1 MSVTQTEIGW
11 VSAAGRAL
19 RCSAACAVMVAAAL
33 LPLKVDAASAVG
45 LSGGAPPTM
54 RLISEAQYLN
64 TVRAIFGQH
73 IDLNVRFAPVRR
85 VNGLVTLG
93 AAQAMVTPGAMDV
106 FDRAAHLI
114 AEQVVS
120 PGYRDFVF
128 PCRPDSA
135 SERDDACAAA
145 FFAQAGRLL
154 YRRQLAEGELKLL
167 VETAGKAAR
176 TTGSFHEGIE
186 ITLVGMLLS
195 PHFLFVQERL
205 EADPEH
211 PGEQR
216 LDAYSRASRLSLL
229 LWAAA
234 PDDELLAAAESGALY
249 SRAGVQQQVE
259 RMLSSPRIR
268 DGVRAFFADF
278 LILEDFDNLTKDQII
293 FPVFTA
299 KALDDA
305 REQQLQLVVDHLVD
319 GQGDYRDLFTTRRT
333 VLTTDLA
340 SVYGIPLNGGPSE
353 WVPYDFPVGDERAGF
368 LTQVGFLAQHAHPGR
383 SSPTRRGMAL
393 REIMLCQHV
402 PDPPPNVD
410 FSLLEDPNADLRTAR
425 ERLDVHNTDRTCR
438 GCHAITDPIGLGLE
452 NFDGAGQFR
461 RSENG
466 VVIDPSGTLDRV
478 DFADAVELGEAVRDN
493 PALTA
498 CFAERVYTAG
508 IGSPMPRDDDG
519 TAIDQLL
526 SELDQSGYGWQNTL
540 RVVTLSDSFFQ
551 VPTSSESPGNS
562 DLAYLKEE

>member
-1 MSVTQTEIGW
+1 MSVTGTETGW
-11 VSAAGRAL
+11 AGAARRAV
-19 RCSAACAVMVAAAL
+19 RGAAACAVIVAAGL
-33 LPLKVDAASAVG
+33 LPVVADAAPAVG
-45 LSGGAPPTM
+45 QSGGAPPTM
-54 RLISEAQYLN
+54 RLLSEAQYLN

-73 IDLNVRFAPVRR
+73 IEVNVRFAPVRR
-85 VNGLVTLG
+85 VNGMVALG
-93 AAQAMVTPGAMDV
+93 AAQAMVTPGALDA
-106 FDRAAHLI
+106 FDRAAHLV
-114 AEQVVS
+114 AGQVTA
-120 PGYRDFVF
+120 PDYRDFVF
-128 PCRPDSA
+128 PCRPVST
-135 SERDDACAAA
+135 SERDDACAEA
-145 FFAQAGRLL
+145 FFSQAGRLL
-154 YRRQLAEGELKLL
+154 YRRQLTESELGLL
-167 VETAGKAAR
+167 VETAGEAAS
-176 TTGSFHEGIE
+176 TTASFHEGIE

-205 EADPEH
+205 EADPEQ
-211 PGEQR
+211 PGEER

-249 SRAGVQQQVE
+249 TEAGIRQQVE
-259 RMLSSPRIR
+259 RMLASPRIR

-278 LILEDFDNLTKDQII
+278 LVLEEFDNLTKDQTI

-305 REQQLQLVVDHLVD
+305 REQQLQLVIDHLID
-319 GQGDYRDLFTTRRT
+319 RQGDYRDLFTTRRT

-340 SVYGIPLNGGPSE
+340 SVYGVPVSGGPAE
-353 WVPYDFPVGDERAGF
+353 WVPYEFAAGDERAGF
-368 LTQVGFLAQHAHPGR
+368 LTQVGFLAQHSHPGR

-410 FSLLEDPNADLRTAR
+410 FSLLEDPNANLRTAR

-461 RSENG
+461 QRENG

-478 DFADAVELGEAVRDN
+478 DFADAIELGEAVRDN

-508 IGSPMPRDDDG
+508 IGSPLPRDG
-519 TAIDQLL
+519 YGAAIDELL
-526 SELDQSGYGWQNTL
+526 NELDQSGYGWRNTL
-540 RVVTLSDSFFQ
+540 RAVTLSGHFFQ

-562 DLAYLKEE
+562 DLAYHEEG